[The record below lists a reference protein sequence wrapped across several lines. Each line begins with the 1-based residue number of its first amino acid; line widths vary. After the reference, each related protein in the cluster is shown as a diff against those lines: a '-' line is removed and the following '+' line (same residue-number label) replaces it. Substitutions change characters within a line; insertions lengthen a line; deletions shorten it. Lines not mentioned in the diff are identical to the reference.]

1 MGLNMSVEL
10 HDQTLLKVMKTE
22 NEGREYSV
30 SFRAIVAQSA
40 TNPGQPNEVDTQ
52 SISQN

>member
-1 MGLNMSVEL
+1 MSVEL

-30 SFRAIVAQSA
+30 SFRAIVAQFSQL
-40 TNPGQPNEVDTQ
+40 TLGSRMK
-52 SISQN
+52 SIHNRYLKTESQ